1 MRLTGCSRA
10 DGASIPEPYAAGR
23 RDAAS
28 AVAFAGNI
36 SPRLAWSDASAAT
49 KSFALVCHDP
59 DVPSRADDVNRAHR
73 EVPADL
79 PRVDFFRWLRVDLPP
94 SVTELV
100 EGDTSH
106 LQGNFVDEFADD
118 VSAIDAGA
126 DRVGHT
132 A

>member
-1 MRLTGCSRA
+1 MRLTSCSRA

-23 RDAAS
+23 RAAAS
-28 AVAFAGNI
+28 AVAFASNI
-36 SPRLAWSDASAAT
+36 SPRLAWSDAPAAT

-59 DVPSRADDVNRAHR
+59 DVPSRADDVNRPDR

-79 PRVDFFRWLRVDLPP
+79 PRLDFFHCLLVDLPP
-94 SVTELV
+94 SVTELAD
-100 EGDTSH
+100 GDTSH
-106 LQGNFVDEFADD
+106 LKGNFVDEFADD

>member
-1 MRLTGCSRA
+1 MRLTSCSGA

-36 SPRLAWSDASAAT
+36 SPRLAWSDASA
-49 KSFALVCHDP
+49 
-59 DVPSRADDVNRAHR
+59 
-73 EVPADL
+73 
-79 PRVDFFRWLRVDLPP
+79 
-94 SVTELV
+94 
-100 EGDTSH
+100 
-106 LQGNFVDEFADD
+106 DD

>member
-36 SPRLAWSDASAAT
+36 SPRLAWSDASA
-49 KSFALVCHDP
+49 
-59 DVPSRADDVNRAHR
+59 
-73 EVPADL
+73 
-79 PRVDFFRWLRVDLPP
+79 
-94 SVTELV
+94 
-100 EGDTSH
+100 
-106 LQGNFVDEFADD
+106 DD